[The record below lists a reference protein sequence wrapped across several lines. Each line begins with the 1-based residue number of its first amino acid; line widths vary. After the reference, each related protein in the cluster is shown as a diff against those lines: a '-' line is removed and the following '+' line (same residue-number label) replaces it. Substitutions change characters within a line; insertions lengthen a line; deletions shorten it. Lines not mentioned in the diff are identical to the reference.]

1 VQKTLQVIE
10 EMGSSSK
17 SSIKVLAKTI
27 LRKGTTAMEQY
38 TGFSAN
44 ASLALI
50 AEWTNSNHIWED
62 LADGVH
68 IHQKTIRHSPSD
80 KLKDLLINMWAG
92 GVRVSTVNNLLRT
105 DEGLQRLFGRSACA
119 EQSVISET
127 LNAVTGENI
136 IETTKFIQKVYRT
149 HSLSCQ
155 HEYEKNWL
163 LLDADL
169 TGILAGKTAEGSE
182 KGYFSG
188 KRNGRGRQVGRV
200 YASQY
205 DEILSEQ
212 LYSGKVQLEAS
223 LQELVEMTENLLNST
238 EQSRKQ
244 TVIRVDGG
252 GGTDKNIDWLL
263 QRGYWMLIKVKNW
276 QRTQKL
282 VRTVTTWHVLPELP
296 GHDVGWVETPHEY
309 AKATRQLAIRWPK
322 EKGGFH
328 YCVLVFNLTD
338 LMMFQLAGLLM
349 PKRLTQPDLFSAI
362 IKAYNLRSGG
372 VETSIKN
379 SKQGLGL
386 NRRNK
391 KRFHAQH
398 MLLLLAQLAYNIAV
412 WARNQLAK
420 HSATLASFGMLRL
433 IRDAFRISG
442 KIHYDETG
450 RVHSIVLNQSH
461 KLAKAF
467 YETWHACFSR
477 NDLLLILGKI

>member
-1 VQKTLQVIE
+1 
-10 EMGSSSK
+10 
-17 SSIKVLAKTI
+17 
-27 LRKGTTAMEQY
+27 MEQY

-50 AEWTNSNHIWED
+50 AEWTKSNRIWEE
-62 LADGVH
+62 LAGQVD
-68 IHQKTIRHSPSD
+68 ICQKTIKHSPCD

-92 GVRVSTVNNLLRT
+92 GERVSSINNLLRT
-105 DEGLQRLFGRSACA
+105 DEGLQRLFGRDSCA

-127 LNAVTGENI
+127 LNAVSGENI
-136 IETTKFIQKVYRT
+136 IEMTGFIQKVYRE
-149 HSLSCQ
+149 HSWCYR
-155 HEYEKNWL
+155 HDYEKNWL
-163 LLDADL
+163 LLDVDL
-169 TGILAGKTAEGSE
+169 TGMIAGKTAEGSE

-188 KRNGRGRQVGRV
+188 ERNGRGRQVGRV

-205 DEILSEQ
+205 DEIVNEQ

-223 LQELVEMTENLLNST
+223 LLELVKMAENVLDSN
-238 EQSRKQ
+238 ENRRKR
-244 TVIRVDGG
+244 TIIRVDGG

-263 QRGYWMLIKVKNW
+263 LQYYWVLMKVKNW

-282 VRTVTTWHVLPELP
+282 VKTVKAWQSLPELP
-296 GHDVGWVETPHEY
+296 GHDVGWVEMPHEY

-338 LMMFQLAGLLM
+338 LMIFQLAGLRM
-349 PKRLTQPDLFSAI
+349 PRKFTEQDLFSAI
-362 IKAYNLRSGG
+362 MKAYNLRSGG

-386 NRRNK
+386 NKRNK
-391 KRFHAQH
+391 KRFDAQH

-412 WARNQLAK
+412 WARNQLAQ
-420 HSATLASFGMLRL
+420 HSSTIASFGMLRL
-433 IRDAFRISG
+433 IRDAFHISG
-442 KIHYDETG
+442 KVQFDEKG
-450 RVHSIVLNQSH
+450 NVNLIILNQSH

-467 YETWHACFSR
+467 QETWQSCFPR

>member
-1 VQKTLQVIE
+1 
-10 EMGSSSK
+10 
-17 SSIKVLAKTI
+17 
-27 LRKGTTAMEQY
+27 MEQY

-50 AEWTNSNHIWED
+50 AEWTNSNHIWD
-62 LADGVH
+62 GLAEEVH
-68 IHQKTIRHSPSD
+68 IHQKMIRHSPND

-92 GVRVSTVNNLLRT
+92 GVRVSSVNNLLRT
-105 DEGLQRLFGRSACA
+105 DEALQRLFGRSACA
-119 EQSVISET
+119 EQSGISET
-127 LNAVTGENI
+127 LNAVTSENI
-136 IETTKFIQKVYRT
+136 IETTRFIQKVYRE
-149 HSLSCQ
+149 HSLSCR
-155 HEYEKNWL
+155 HEYEKRWL

-169 TGILAGKTAEGSE
+169 TGLLAGKTAEGSA

-205 DEILSEQ
+205 DEILFEQ

-223 LQELVEMTENLLNST
+223 LQELVEMTENLLNAT
-238 EQSRKQ
+238 ERSRKQ

-282 VRTVTTWHVLPELP
+282 VQTVRTWRSLPELP

-322 EKGGFH
+322 EKGGFY
-328 YCVLVFNLTD
+328 YCVLVFNLSD
-338 LMMFQLAGLLM
+338 LVIFQVAGLLM
-349 PKRLTQPDLFSAI
+349 PKQLTEQGLFSAI
-362 IKAYNLRSGG
+362 MKAYNLRSGG

-412 WARNQLAK
+412 WSRNQLAK
-420 HSATLASFGMLRL
+420 HSATIASFGMLRL

-450 RVHSIVLNQSH
+450 KVHSIVLNHSH

-467 YETWHACFSR
+467 YDTWHACSR
-477 NDLLLILGKI
+477 NDLLLILDKI